1 MLKGFI
7 FDIKRFAV
15 HDGPGIRTSVFLK
28 GCPCSCWWCHNPES
42 IKPYPQKIT
51 KTIFLDGKTFK
62 KEEIIGSL
70 MSVFDVMTEIRKDKI
85 FYDESGGGVTFSGGE
100 PLMQSEFLLELLK
113 ECKNENIHTTV
124 DTSGFVNE
132 GKLLEIIDCVD
143 LFLYDLKLINN
154 ELHKKYTGVSNKM
167 ILQNIQILVNRH
179 KQIIIR
185 IPIIPGIT
193 DTNENLEKIIEFL
206 RDFPA
211 IKEINLLP
219 YHNIAAEKYKR
230 LIMEHHSFPK
240 VKQEKLDRVKNMF
253 EHAGYKV
260 KIGG

>member
-113 ECKNENIHTTV
+113 ECKIENIHTTV

-154 ELHKKYTGVSNKM
+154 ELHKKYTGVSNKV
-167 ILQNIQILVNRH
+167 ILQNLQILVNRH
-179 KQIIIR
+179 KPIIIR
-185 IPIIPGIT
+185 IPIIPSIT
-193 DTNENLEKIIEFL
+193 DTNENLEEIIDFL
-206 RDFPA
+206 NDLPA

-219 YHNIAAEKYKR
+219 YHNIAKEKYKR
-230 LIMEHHSFPK
+230 LNMEYHRYPK
-240 VKQEKLDRVKNMF
+240 VKQEKLDRIKHMF
-253 EHAGYKV
+253 KHAGYKV

>member
-15 HDGPGIRTSVFLK
+15 HDGPGIRTSVFFK
-28 GCPCSCWWCHNPES
+28 GCHCSCWWCHNPES
-42 IKPYPQKIT
+42 IEPYPQKIT
-51 KTIFLDGKTFK
+51 KTFFLDGKTFK

-70 MSVFDVMTEIRKDKI
+70 MSVSDVMSEIRKDKI

-113 ECKNENIHTTV
+113 ECKVEDIHTTV

-132 GKLLEIIDCVD
+132 GKLLEIIDYVD

-154 ELHKKYTGVSNKM
+154 ELHQEYTGVSNKI
-167 ILQNIQILVNRH
+167 ILQNLQILANRH

-193 DTNENLEKIIEFL
+193 DTNENLEKMIEFL
-206 RDFPA
+206 KDFPA

-230 LIMEHHSFPK
+230 LNMEYHSYPK
-240 VKQEKLDRVKNMF
+240 VKQEKLDRMKYMF
-253 EHAGYKV
+253 KHAGFKV

>member
-143 LFLYDLKLINN
+143 IFLYDLKLINN

-230 LIMEHHSFPK
+230 LIMEHHGFPK
-240 VKQEKLDRVKNMF
+240 VKQEKLDRIKHMF
-253 EHAGYKV
+253 KHAGYKV

>member
-1 MLKGFI
+1 MLKGLI

-28 GCPCSCWWCHNPES
+28 GCPCSCRWCHNPES
-42 IKPYPQKIT
+42 IKPYPQKIS
-51 KTIFLDGKTFK
+51 KTISLDGKTFK
-62 KEEIIGSL
+62 KEEFIGSS
-70 MSVFDVMTEIRKDKI
+70 MCVFDVMSEIRKDKI

-132 GKLLEIIDCVD
+132 GKLLEIIDYVD

-179 KQIIIR
+179 KRDSQSDGGTIG
-185 IPIIPGIT
+185 PGDDET
-193 DTNENLEKIIEFL
+193 L
-206 RDFPA
+206 PA
-211 IKEINLLP
+211 SRFSLN
-219 YHNIAAEKYKR
+219 
-230 LIMEHHSFPK
+230 
-240 VKQEKLDRVKNMF
+240 VKQTSMF
-253 EHAGYKV
+253 GIDSRDNNGHIVVIAEC
-260 KIGG
+260 

>member
-1 MLKGFI
+1 MKGLI

-28 GCPCSCWWCHNPES
+28 GCPCSCRWCHNPES
-42 IKPYPQKIT
+42 IKPYPQKIS
-51 KTIFLDGKTFK
+51 KTIFLDGKTFP
-62 KEEIIGSL
+62 KEEIIGNSMCVL
-70 MSVFDVMTEIRKDKI
+70 DVMSEIRKDNI

-113 ECKNENIHTTV
+113 ECKIENIHTTV

-132 GKLLEIIDCVD
+132 GKLLEIIDYVD

-154 ELHKKYTGVSNKM
+154 ELHQKYTGVSNKM
-167 ILQNIQILVNRH
+167 ILQNLLILVNGH

-193 DTNENLEKIIEFL
+193 DTNENLEEIIEFL
-206 RDFPA
+206 SDFPT
-211 IKEINLLP
+211 IKEINFLP
-219 YHNIAAEKYKR
+219 YHNIASEKYKR
-230 LIMEHHSFPK
+230 LDMEYHSYPK
-240 VKQEKLDRVKNMF
+240 VKQEKLDRVRNMF